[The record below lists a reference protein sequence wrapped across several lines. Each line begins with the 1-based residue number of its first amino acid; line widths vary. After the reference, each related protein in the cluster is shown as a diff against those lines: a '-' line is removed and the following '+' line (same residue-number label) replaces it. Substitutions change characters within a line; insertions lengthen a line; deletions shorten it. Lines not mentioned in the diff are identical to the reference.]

1 MANENFVVRHGLTV
15 CGNAGIDS
23 NLGVSGTLCV
33 KGVTTLCSDLNIGTG
48 RIIVSTDSTN
58 PHIEIKGSGPNII
71 RFYDGGSTSA
81 TNALDLIYRTSPN
94 TLGFEKSSDGTKIWE
109 SDYDN
114 LRTTF
119 HENVT
124 ISKNL
129 GVQGNTSL
137 DGTLD
142 VCGNTSLGGTLY
154 VSGNTDLDG
163 TLSVSGNTSIG
174 GTLEVTNATDLN
186 STLDVCGNTSL
197 GGTLYVSG
205 NTDLDGTLTVCGATT
220 LSSTLTV
227 ENNTDL
233 NGTLTVSGN
242 TDVNGTLDV
251 CGNSSLGGT
260 LTVTNATDLNGTLD
274 VCGNSS
280 LGGTL
285 TVTNATD
292 LNGSLDVCG
301 NTSIGGSLEVTNAT
315 DLNGDLDVCGN
326 TSLGGSLEVNG
337 NTHLNGYLD
346 VCGNTSIYG
355 PLTVITD
362 ANLNGTLDVSGN
374 TSIGG
379 NANIAGTL
387 TVSGNTDL
395 NGTLDVSGNTSIGGA
410 LEVTNATDLNS
421 TLDVCGNTSLGG
433 TLYVSGNTTLGGTLS
448 VCGNTT
454 IVSGSLIQFQ
464 TVCGNVKGY
473 IQATETNDQHLVI
486 ATSGGEDIAFKD
498 GGTGGTTNMVVRG
511 DGNVAVTANISA
523 ASGSFAGTVSCENV
537 TTSTLTV
544 KNTATISSDTQV
556 KSRLTV
562 GSGHIGSRNPGF
574 SVIGDS
580 NSSPIVAKVNGK
592 NTTFSVLPWSS
603 GITYI
608 TSGIYYDDGA
618 WIHSSDNSYNCLFLI
633 SGINGARWYTSND
646 GSGSWNVAS
655 NKSLWN
661 NSGQW
666 DGQLSTNVTYN
677 GNTIWHAGNDGS
689 GSGLDADTLDS
700 IDSSQFLRSDAT
712 GTSTQRISFQANA
725 TNNWDTIATAT
736 GSQGSIEVYNTGDGN
751 DAFMSFHAGGDFAIY
766 FGLDADTNDL
776 SVGGWSMGANKYRVW
791 HAGND
796 GAGSGLD
803 ADNLDGL
810 TWNSSGKDLRGTE
823 IYADNWFRNYNSGE
837 GLYNEATAMHWYSD
851 ANNRFRLYSTST
863 SSAILF
869 TTNGNTVRG
878 YVYADTASS
887 IGFLNTG
894 GQWGLRYL
902 SNDGNSPNLYFLEQS
917 NETWTGNPG
926 NDQGKIEYH
935 SNRFYIASGANSTE
949 VVRFRR
955 SDTNVAYIDNSGNI
969 YSTSS
974 NYRCLTTADEGSGNG
989 IDADTVDG
997 LHVHTG
1003 TNNEAN
1009 KIVRTQANGY
1019 IMAGWINT
1027 ISGDA
1032 TTNTP
1037 DRFYGS
1043 YDGYIRYYNRGYT
1056 QMYLGNTY
1064 KYTTSRRQHTT
1075 NADYWV
1081 GTMGWGTTD
1090 FNTVITW
1097 GSGFIDTWSSP
1108 GNSPDPMGYSHWVGH
1123 QALHYT
1129 NGSTNGT
1136 GAYGYQMVCGG
1147 GTNAP
1152 IYVRTTWNGMGS
1164 WRALAQYGIISG
1176 SSGSLYADIY
1186 YDSSNT
1192 GYYGDFGSTS
1202 RMNQINAN
1210 MYYSPYPGSDSGLG
1224 RSSYPYGW
1232 GFQESGA
1239 WSSPYPDLVLHYHTG
1254 VTLAANPS
1262 YNGITFKYDYNNDT
1276 VIFRVN
1282 GGSSYLYKY
1291 YWMYTNTSGY
1301 YSDTNSWHI
1310 NPNDLS
1316 SYGSMR
1322 LRGSRNSWY
1331 GMVIDT
1337 GNRPHVMFDGSG
1349 NGGFYHQDGGRW
1361 SFYYNYSNNCVGMVG
1376 STTSSSFGLYV
1387 SKGIYANGTVYAG
1400 SDIRI
1405 KKDIK
1410 TIENALDKVLK
1421 LRGVTFI
1428 KTNYAEN
1435 DPQNGKTEMGVIAQE
1450 MEKVIPEVVNY
1461 AEDIDLYSVSYGNL
1475 AGLFIEAFKDQTEII
1490 NNLRQEVSDLKNR
1503 LGE

>member
-33 KGVTTLCSDLNIGTG
+33 KGVATLCSDLNIGNG
-48 RIIVSTDSTN
+48 RITVSTDN
-58 PHIEIKGSGPNII
+58 EPHIQIKGAGPNII
-71 RFYDGGSTSA
+71 RFHDTGSTSA
-81 TNALDLIYRTSPN
+81 TKALDLVYRTSAN
-94 TLGFEKSSDGTKIWE
+94 TLGFEKSSNGTRIWE
-109 SDYDN
+109 SDCDD
-114 LRTTF
+114 LLTTF

-129 GVQGNTSL
+129 GVRGNTSL
-137 DGTLD
+137 DGTL
-142 VCGNTSLGGTLY
+142 T
-154 VSGNTDLDG
+154 VSSYTDLNGPLD
-163 TLSVSGNTSIG
+163 VFGNTSIG

-186 STLDVCGNTSL
+186 STLDVCSNTSL

-242 TDVNGTLDV
+242 TDLNGTLDV
-251 CGNSSLGGT
+251 SGNTSIGGSLE
-260 LTVTNATDLNGTLD
+260 VTNATDLNST
-274 VCGNSS
+274 
-280 LGGTL
+280 
-285 TVTNATD
+285 
-292 LNGSLDVCG
+292 LDVCG

-326 TSLGGSLEVNG
+326 TSIRGSLEVNG
-337 NTHLNGYLD
+337 ATDLNGTLD
-346 VCGNTSIYG
+346 VSGNTSLYG
-355 PLTVITD
+355 TLTVSDNTD
-362 ANLNGTLDVSGN
+362 LNGTLDVSGN

-433 TLYVSGNTTLGGTLS
+433 ALYVSGNTTLGGTLS

-464 TVCGNVKGY
+464 TACANVRGY
-473 IQATETNDQHLVI
+473 IQATETDDQHLII

-511 DGNVAVTANISA
+511 DGNVAVTANLSA
-523 ASGSFAGTVSCENV
+523 ASGTFTGTVSCENV

-544 KNTATISSDTQV
+544 KKTATISSDTQV

-580 NSSPIVAKVNGK
+580 NSSPIVAKVSDK
-592 NTTFSVLPWSS
+592 NTTFAVLPWTS
-603 GITYI
+603 GQTYI
-608 TSGIYYDDGA
+608 ASGIYYDDGS
-618 WIHSSDNSYNCLFLI
+618 WIHSSDNAYNCLFVI
-633 SGINGARWYTSND
+633 SGTNGARWYASSNS
-646 GSGSWNVAS
+646 SGSWNLAS

-736 GSQGSIEVYNTGDGN
+736 GSQGSIEVYNTGSGN

-791 HAGND
+791 HSGND
-796 GAGSGLD
+796 GASSGLD
-803 ADNLDGL
+803 ADNLDGY
-810 TWNSSGKDLRGTE
+810 TWASSGKNVRATE
-823 IYADNWFRNYNSGE
+823 FYADNWFRNYNSGE

-878 YVYADTASS
+878 WLYADTTSS

-955 SDTNVAYIDNSGNI
+955 SGTNVAYIDNSGNI
-969 YSTSS
+969 YSTSN

-1019 IMAGWINT
+1019 ILAGWINT
-1027 ISGDA
+1027 TSGDA

-1043 YDGYIRYYNRGYT
+1043 YDGYIRYYTRAYT

-1075 NADYWV
+1075 DSNYWV
-1081 GTMGWGTTD
+1081 GTMGWSTTD

-1108 GNSPDPMGYSHWVGH
+1108 GNRPSTAYSHFVGH

-1147 GTNAP
+1147 GANAP
-1152 IYVRTTWNGMGS
+1152 IYVRTTWNSMGS
-1164 WRALAQYGIISG
+1164 WRAFAQYGLNSAT
-1176 SSGSLYADIY
+1176 SSLYATIY
-1186 YDSSNT
+1186 YDSNNT
-1192 GYYGDFGSTS
+1192 GYYGDFASTS

-1239 WSSPYPDLVLHYHTG
+1239 WSNPYPDLVLHYHTG

-1282 GGSSYLYKY
+1282 GSSSYLYKY

-1301 YSDTNSWHI
+1301 YSDSYSWHI

-1322 LRGSRNSWY
+1322 LRGSKNSWY

-1337 GNRPHVMFDGSG
+1337 TNRPHVMFDGSG

-1376 STTSSSFGLYV
+1376 STTSSSYGLYV

-1450 MEKVIPEVVNY
+1450 MGEVIPEVVNY
-1461 AEDIDLYSVSYGNL
+1461 AEDVDLYAVSYGNL